1 MYKNIKNYFCK
12 VGNSNESLQVKEKQQ
27 QNIPKNSPT
36 ENFERINRTF
46 NERAKSNNEKE
57 TSNSKKPR
65 IIEKNIPVP
74 QAANQKL
81 SNLYGRKFSLSN
93 LKNMRPDEIFSHKK
107 IRDQLSE
114 NKFGNVQ
121 KNRSFKEEIFLG
133 YCSYKF
139 L

>member
-65 IIEKNIPVP
+65 IIEKNIPVT
-74 QAANQKL
+74 QTANQKL

-139 L
+139 I

>member
-1 MYKNIKNYFCK
+1 M
-12 VGNSNESLQVKEKQQ
+12 QVKEKQQ

-36 ENFERINRTF
+36 ENFERVNRTF
-46 NERAKSNNEKE
+46 YERAKSNNEKE
-57 TSNSKKPR
+57 TSNSKQPR

-74 QAANQKL
+74 QTANQKL

-93 LKNMRPDEIFSHKK
+93 LKNLRPDEIFSQKK

-114 NKFGNVQ
+114 NKSGNVQ

-133 YCSYKF
+133 YLSNKLLTYI
-139 L
+139 